1 MRYLL
6 LLAMVGVLA
15 GCASST
21 AVLQN
26 WVGAPESELLRRWGK
41 PNRVT
46 ETAEGGKVLE
56 YAKERF
62 AIVPTPRPSDFPG
75 QITRMEY
82 VEYQFWC
89 RTRFEV
95 SGEGTIVGFRY
106 EGNDCDPIKR
116 R

>member
-46 ETAEGGKVLE
+46 ETAEGGKVL
-56 YAKERF
+56 
-62 AIVPTPRPSDFPG
+62 
-75 QITRMEY
+75 
-82 VEYQFWC
+82 
-89 RTRFEV
+89 
-95 SGEGTIVGFRY
+95 
-106 EGNDCDPIKR
+106 
-116 R
+116 